1 MKQFIIIKY
10 KLISSDNYFYFNF
23 FIFSLYTFI
32 SIYHY
37 IINFRFEKLYLI
49 MLFLSLN
56 YPFSISFII
65 IQSIQLIMTYK
76 IDLEEKNIIIIN
88 LNVSLRY
95 LS

>member
-1 MKQFIIIKY
+1 
-10 KLISSDNYFYFNF
+10 
-23 FIFSLYTFI
+23 
-32 SIYHY
+32 
-37 IINFRFEKLYLI
+37 
-49 MLFLSLN
+49 MLFLSLI